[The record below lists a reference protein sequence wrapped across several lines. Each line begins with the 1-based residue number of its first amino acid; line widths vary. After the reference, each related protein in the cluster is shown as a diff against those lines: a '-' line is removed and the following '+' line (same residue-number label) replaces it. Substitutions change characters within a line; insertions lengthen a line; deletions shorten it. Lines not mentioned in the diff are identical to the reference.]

1 MSFSQKMDLFFALK
15 SWAFGE
21 SHRPRS
27 PFPFTPEGRTAT
39 QRAPP
44 RRRILGVVGPAKRSM
59 SSPRKGGGKTAAWG
73 DVSGRERPPITA
85 PGRALFAVV
94 LSPRDVDDPE
104 DARCV
109 PRAATFLP
117 TAGRER
123 DHAGR
128 VFRVFA
134 PAVGSRSRD
143 GRHARTSRRRHSR
156 LFFPTRRTARL
167 PDFSEPPPPSAQ
179 GQRQGEPSERAAPVS
194 YRRAGVGRRR
204 LPRRRCPLPRR
215 RPGARAAGART
226 PRRARGPRQPH
237 AHSARRRRGVHARVP
252 GARRAQGQGHR
263 PEDEAPGAQRRRQV
277 LVRAHR

>member
-1 MSFSQKMDLFFALK
+1 MCFSQKSDLFFRFEKLGVRRK
-15 SWAFGE
+15 SPVSPAAFSTPFHAGGP
-21 SHRPRS
+21 HRD
-27 PFPFTPEGRTAT
+27 AA
-39 QRAPP
+39 RAP

-117 TAGRER
+117 TAGRKR

-143 GRHARTSRRRHSR
+143 GRHARAHPVAGIRAFFSPARREPAFLTFLNPR
-156 LFFPTRRTARL
+156 LHP
-167 PDFSEPPPPSAQ
+167 AQ
-179 GQRQGEPSERAAPVS
+179 GQRQGEPRERSAPVS
-194 YRRAGVGRRR
+194 YRRAGVWRRR

-215 RPGARAAGART
+215 RPGALAAGART

-237 AHSARRRRGVHARVP
+237 AQRARRRRGVHARVP

-263 PEDEAPGAQRRRQV
+263 PEDEAP
-277 LVRAHR
+277 

>member
-1 MSFSQKMDLFFALK
+1 MCIRDSR
-15 SWAFGE
+15 

-27 PFPFTPEGRTAT
+27 PLPFTPEGRTAT
-39 QRAPP
+39 QRVPP

-134 PAVGSRSRD
+134 PAVDSRSRD

-167 PDFSEPPPPSAQ
+167 PDFSEPPPPS
-179 GQRQGEPSERAAPVS
+179 
-194 YRRAGVGRRR
+194 RAGPTSGRTSRARR
-204 LPRRRCPLPRR
+204 PSIVSSSWSGAPSPSSATVSPPPTPARRTRRRCSNAPTRSWSSSATR
-215 RPGARAAGART
+215 SQRAT
-226 PRRARGPRQPH
+226 
-237 AHSARRRRGVHARVP
+237 SARRSRAR
-252 GARRAQGQGHR
+252 ARRTPSPR
-263 PEDEAPGAQRRRQV
+263 PGPSA
-277 LVRAHR
+277 

>member
-1 MSFSQKMDLFFALK
+1 MSFSQKSDLFFRFEKLGVRRKSPVSPAAL
-15 SWAFGE
+15 
-21 SHRPRS
+21 HS
-27 PFPFTPEGRTAT
+27 PARR
-39 QRAPP
+39 RAAP
-44 RRRILGVVGPAKRSM
+44 RRKGALGQ
-59 SSPRKGGGKTAAWG
+59 KT
-73 DVSGRERPPITA
+73 STA

-117 TAGRER
+117 TAGRKR

-179 GQRQGEPSERAAPVS
+179 GQRQGEPRERAAPVS
-194 YRRAGVGRRR
+194 YRRAGVGHRR
-204 LPRRRCPLPRR
+204 LPRRRCPPPTPARPTRR
-215 RPGARAAGART
+215 RCSNAPTRSWSSSATRSQRAT
-226 PRRARGPRQPH
+226 
-237 AHSARRRRGVHARVP
+237 SARRSRAR
-252 GARRAQGQGHR
+252 ARRTPSPR
-263 PEDEAPGAQRRRQV
+263 PGPSA
-277 LVRAHR
+277 

>member
-1 MSFSQKMDLFFALK
+1 MIVFFYHNVAVCNQHFFAAQQRSHGDSRRKVELI
-15 SWAFGE
+15 E
-21 SHRPRS
+21 SAPDHA
-27 PFPFTPEGRTAT
+27 GRIWVSVRGDFERFCCTAT
-39 QRAPP
+39 QRVPP
-44 RRRILGVVGPAKRSM
+44 RRRILGLVGPAKRSM

-134 PAVGSRSRD
+134 PAVDSRSRD

-156 LFFPTRRTARL
+156 LFIPRR
-167 PDFSEPPPPSAQ
+167 
-179 GQRQGEPSERAAPVS
+179 GEPRAS
-194 YRRAGVGRRR
+194 
-204 LPRRRCPLPRR
+204 
-215 RPGARAAGART
+215 
-226 PRRARGPRQPH
+226 
-237 AHSARRRRGVHARVP
+237 
-252 GARRAQGQGHR
+252 
-263 PEDEAPGAQRRRQV
+263 
-277 LVRAHR
+277 